1 MKNTRF
7 RMLLIAAGLAVSLA
21 TAGAQAQRP
30 SQQTAAAQG
39 SGLAGP
45 SAPQQPRKFTG
56 APIDVDYQ
64 GSNLRQ
70 VLRQLCDLGGVN
82 VYLDPSVPINAA
94 VDLKLTQVPWDQ
106 VLDVVLHSS
115 QLTYVIDNG
124 VIRVLT
130 KDAMYKELED
140 DAKQK
145 KATEQAPDLVAS
157 QMRLNYA
164 SAISLKK
171 LLEQANLVSARGTVE
186 ADERSNM
193 LIIKDTPA
201 SVDEIRKLVGEL
213 DKPEA
218 QVEIEARIVQTNQD
232 TAKELGVQWG
242 LNGRVSP
249 ELGNTTNLAFPNNGS
264 LSGRV
269 AGQGAVTQGPND
281 PRGDASQS
289 TRTGTAV
296 NLPAVAATSA
306 LGLSM
311 GAINGA
317 FNLDVQLSALEK
329 KGKVQ
334 IVSRP
339 KVVTQNNKPAEVAQG
354 FQIPI
359 QSVANNTVTVQFKD
373 AALKLTVTPQITG
386 ANTVIM
392 QIALENGQPDF
403 SRSVAGNPSINTQR
417 ANTQVQVADG
427 VTTVIGGILQTT
439 DTTLREKTP
448 GMGSIPLL
456 GWLFRHSSDTSQK
469 QELLIFITPRIIR

>member
-1 MKNTRF
+1 
-7 RMLLIAAGLAVSLA
+7 MLLIAAGLAVSLA
-21 TAGAQAQRP
+21 TPGAQAQRP
-30 SQQTAAAQG
+30 PQQTAAAQG
-39 SGLAGP
+39 AGLAGP
-45 SAPQQPRKFTG
+45 TAPQQAGKFKG

-64 GSNLRQ
+64 GANLRQ
-70 VLRQLCDLGGVN
+70 VLRQLADLGGVN
-82 VYLDPSVPINAA
+82 LYIDPSVPINAP

-106 VLDVVLHSS
+106 VLDVVLRSG
-115 QLTYVIDNG
+115 QLTFEMDGPV
-124 VIRVLT
+124 VRVLT
-130 KDAMYKELED
+130 RDAKYKELED

-145 KATEQAPDLVAS
+145 KASEQAPSLVVS
-157 QMRLNYA
+157 QTRLNYA
-164 SAISLKK
+164 SAVALKK
-171 LLEQANLVSARGTVE
+171 LLEQANLVSDRGTVD

-201 SVDEIRKLVGEL
+201 NIEDIRRLIGDL

-232 TAKELGVQWG
+232 TARELGVQWG

-249 ELGNTTNLAFPNNGS
+249 ELGNTTNAAFPNNGS

-269 AGQGAVTQGPND
+269 TQQGAVTQGPND
-281 PRGDASQS
+281 PRGDSSASS
-289 TRTGTAV
+289 RTGTAV

-317 FNLDVQLSALEK
+317 FNLDLQLSALEK

-417 ANTQVQVADG
+417 ANTQVQVPDG

-439 DTTLREKTP
+439 DTTLRESTP
-448 GMGSIPLL
+448 GISRIPLL